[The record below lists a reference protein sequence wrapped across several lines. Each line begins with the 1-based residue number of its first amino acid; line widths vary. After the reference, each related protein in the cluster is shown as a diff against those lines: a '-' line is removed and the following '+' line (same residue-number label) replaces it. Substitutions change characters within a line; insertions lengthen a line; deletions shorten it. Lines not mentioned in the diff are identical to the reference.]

1 MKDTKSPDS
10 TPSQNIQINEI
21 MSSVLKNTKL
31 LLILVPVGIVLVG
44 LLLWGLWWAKT
55 NFLDGTKTDVRE
67 FTSIN
72 SNIPYEIRVIKS
84 DKNRVEVN
92 NNENYN
98 ADKIDFEIIDSELKL
113 KSIPKLAVAS
123 RGAPDVVIYAKNLSK
138 IVSNSKGN
146 IIVDTIISNN
156 IDLESK
162 DKGNIT
168 VSYIESKTLSATV
181 RDSGDVKVESGK
193 TDSIVANIVNSGGKI
208 DLSGVESPTAKT
220 KDIGTG
226 TIKLDPNTVD
236 ESKSKDK
243 SRK

>member
-1 MKDTKSPDS
+1 MKTNKPTTNS
-10 TPSQNIQINEI
+10 PSQNNQITDIANAL
-21 MSSVLKNTKL
+21 LKNTKL

-72 SNIPYEIRVIKS
+72 SNIPYEIRVYKS

-98 ADKIDFEIIDSELKL
+98 ADRIDFEIIDNELKL
-113 KSIPKLAVAS
+113 RSIPKIAVAS
-123 RGAPDVVIYAKNLSK
+123 RGAPDVVIYTNDLQK
-138 IVSNSKGN
+138 IINNSKGN
-146 IIVDTIISNN
+146 ITVDKIEANN
-156 IDLESK
+156 VVLESK

-168 VSYIESKTLSATV
+168 VGEVLSKTLDVTV
-181 RDSGDVKVESGK
+181 RNSGDIKVESGN
-193 TDSIVANIVNSGGKI
+193 TESIEANIINSGGKI
-208 DLSGVESPTAKT
+208 DLIGVEALTAKT

-226 TIKLDPNTVD
+226 TIKFNPKTST
-236 ESKSKDK
+236 ESSVK
-243 SRK
+243 